1 MREGADITCQHCGR
15 QNSPDARFCNGCGHR
30 IDGVCASCGHANE
43 PGFSILQQLR
53 SKPDRG
59 RKPGAAGSPRIRCK
73 RLPSLPATER
83 AGVAILL
90 PLRPSRLEDARGH
103 MGVPWQNMVRYRV
116 PLQRVLIM
124 SVVSAGLYLLYWFYL
139 TWKHF
144 RDSTDRD
151 AISSLACA
159 DTFGPDILSLQN
171 PCSHASLQRSDVHA
185 ESGDDHLT
193 GMGCSHRY

>member
-1 MREGADITCQHCGR
+1 MTTKTAILQLYVGDKTRRAKYGLRDGADITCQHCGC

-30 IDGVCASCGHANE
+30 IDGVCASCGHQNDPAARFCNSC
-43 PGFSILQQLR
+43 GQSL
-53 SKPDRG
+53 SDRG

-90 PLRPSRLEDARGH
+90 PLRPSARGRPRPH
-103 MGVPWQNMVRYRV
+103 GSAVAEYG
-116 PLQRVLIM
+116 PLPRAAATCADHV
-124 SVVSAGLYLLYWFYL
+124 SVSAGLYLLYWFYL

-151 AISSLACA
+151 AYPVWHAHFWSRYTLSS
-159 DTFGPDILSLQN
+159 
-171 PCSHASLQRSDVHA
+171 
-185 ESGDDHLT
+185 ESMLT
-193 GMGCSHRY
+193 CEFTES